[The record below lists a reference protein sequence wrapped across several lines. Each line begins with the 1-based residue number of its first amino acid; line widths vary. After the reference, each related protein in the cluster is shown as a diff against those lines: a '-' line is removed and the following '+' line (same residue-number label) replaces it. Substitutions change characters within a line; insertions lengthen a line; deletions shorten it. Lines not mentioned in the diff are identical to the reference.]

1 MAPPKL
7 KLLYFDIDGLAARIR
22 LACAVGG
29 VEFEDFR
36 FSDREAF
43 MKMKATPGALPFGQ
57 VRCSQRCVRSA
68 MRSAEA
74 SCAAQKRHAP
84 RAPCAAQ
91 KR

>member
-29 VEFEDFR
+29 VVFEDFR

-43 MKMKATPGALPFGQ
+43 MTMKAQPGALPFGQ
-57 VRCSQRCVRSA
+57 VRCAQRCVRSA
-68 MRSAEA
+68 MRNAETPCSA
-74 SCAAQKRHAP
+74 
-84 RAPCAAQ
+84 RAVDSARC
-91 KR
+91 